1 MGAFAFVN
9 GAVKDGARHEQR
21 YWPSKKVIDG
31 KGLTLDLTTKSVV
44 LTWDRMAHIITK
56 KLKYAMNAKKG

>member
-1 MGAFAFVN
+1 MRGAQQEE
-9 GAVKDGARHEQR
+9 RL
-21 YWPSKKVIDG
+21 WPSKKVIDG